1 MNHPLRSTLVTAL
14 IAGFALTSHAADG
27 PTVTVSGF
35 GTAAVTVSDTDD
47 AQYARPQQLKGA
59 TTSPRSSVDSIF
71 GIQATAKF
79 NDRLSFTAQGL
90 ARENARGQFG
100 AEMAWA
106 FAKFKATDNLS
117 FRVGR
122 IGAPVYMISDFRN
135 VGYANTMI
143 RPPAEVYRQ
152 VSFDSVDGAD
162 MLYQQSFGDTTVTGQ
177 VAVGNVDSYVSE
189 DATVSFKPAT
199 ALHLV
204 VEHGPVTVRVGR
216 AFGKF
221 TLNNSVTFNTL
232 LASLNR
238 FGFSS
243 VARELDITDVK
254 GSFTSAGFTMD
265 YKNFLVQ
272 SEYAVRRTDSRVAA
286 DSTSYYAMFGYRA
299 GKFTP
304 YYSYANAKQDG
315 ARTFPAIPSTGPLAA
330 LAAGA
335 ALAGQAAQND
345 THAIGVRWDVK
356 KSVALK
362 AQLDHITPKDGH
374 GGFVNPK
381 PGFKGPVNVFAAGV
395 DFVF

>member
-1 MNHPLRSTLVTAL
+1 MKHPLRSTLVTAM

-35 GTAAVTVSDTDD
+35 GTAAVTVSDNND
-47 AQYARPQQLKGA
+47 AEYARPQQLKGA
-59 TTSPRSSVDSIF
+59 GTSPRSSVDSIF

-79 NDRLSFTAQGL
+79 NDSLSFTAQGL
-90 ARENARGQFG
+90 ARENARGYFG
-100 AEMAWA
+100 AEVAWA
-106 FAKFKATDNLS
+106 FAKFKATDSLS
-117 FRVGR
+117 IRVGR

-152 VSFDSVDGAD
+152 VSFDALDGID
-162 MLYQQSFGDTTVTGQ
+162 FLYQQSFGDTSVTGQ
-177 VAVGNVDSYVSE
+177 VAVGNVDSPVSA

-204 VEHGPVTVRVGR
+204 VENGPFTFRVGR
-216 AFGKF
+216 AFGKY

-238 FGFSS
+238 FGFTS
-243 VARELDITDVK
+243 VAQELDITDVK
-254 GSFTSAGFTMD
+254 GTFTSAGFTMD
-265 YKNFLVQ
+265 HNNFLIQ

-304 YYSYANAKQDG
+304 YYSYARAKQDG
-315 ARTFPAIPSTGPLAA
+315 PRTFPSMPSTGPLAP

-335 ALAGQAAQND
+335 ALAGQAAMND
-345 THAIGVRWDVK
+345 THAIGVRWDFK
-356 KSVALK
+356 DSAALK
-362 AQLDHITPKDGH
+362 AQLDHITPEDGH

-381 PGFKGPVNVFAAGV
+381 PGFKGPVNVFAVGI